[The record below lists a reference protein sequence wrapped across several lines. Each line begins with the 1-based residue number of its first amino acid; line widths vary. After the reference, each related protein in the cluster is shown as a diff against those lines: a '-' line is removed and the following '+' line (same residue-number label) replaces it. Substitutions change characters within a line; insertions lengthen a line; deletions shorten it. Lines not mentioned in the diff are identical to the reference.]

1 MWKRLLRP
9 FKMRYLERQKVD
21 TFIDSTLFFMSFK
34 VPVPMMLLVF
44 MGIRR
49 EVFNTGF
56 NDSSPTVFKGYG
68 IEIALGVPV
77 DSLS

>member
-1 MWKRLLRP
+1 GAS
-9 FKMRYLERQKVD
+9 
-21 TFIDSTLFFMSFK
+21 ST
-34 VPVPMMLLVF
+34 MLLIF

-56 NDSSPTVFKGYG
+56 NDSFPTVFKGYG
-68 IEIALGVPV
+68 IGITLDVPV

>member
-1 MWKRLLRP
+1 MK
-9 FKMRYLERQKVD
+9 YLERRKVD
-21 TFIDSTLFFMSFK
+21 TFIDSTLFFMCFK
-34 VPVPMMLLVF
+34 VPVPTMLPVF

-68 IEIALGVPV
+68 IGITPGVPV